1 MENLHLKNLQNSTT
15 LDYLIKELKKI
26 EIINKDIKEF
36 KDNYIDEIKQYKQ
49 FTTIKTNDLNKIKN
63 NIIEFK
69 HIKNITIGSSIDVN
83 DYDYEFDYDEDL
95 DQDIYN
101 IILIEYEPINNKNT
115 DIAFL
120 ELIVIDNI
128 TTNIIEY
135 H

>member
-49 FTTIKTNDLNKIKN
+49 FTIIKTNDLNKIKN
-63 NIIEFK
+63 NIIVFK
-69 HIKNITIGSSIDVN
+69 QIKNITIGSSIDVN

-101 IILIEYEPINNKNT
+101 ITLIEYKPINNKHT

-120 ELIVIDNI
+120 ELIIIDNI
-128 TTNIIEY
+128 ITNIIEY

>member
-63 NIIEFK
+63 SIIEFK

-128 TTNIIEY
+128 ITNIIEY

>member
-1 MENLHLKNLQNSTT
+1 MKNLHLKNLQNSTT

-101 IILIEYEPINNKNT
+101 IILIEYEPINKKNT

-128 TTNIIEY
+128 ITNIIEY

>member
-1 MENLHLKNLQNSTT
+1 MENLHLKNLKNSTT

-26 EIINKDIKEF
+26 EIIDKDIKEF
-36 KDNYIDEIKQYKQ
+36 KNNYIDEIKQYKQ

-101 IILIEYEPINNKNT
+101 ITLIEYEPINTKNT

-128 TTNIIEY
+128 ITNIIEY

>member
-83 DYDYEFDYDEDL
+83 DYDYEFDYDENL

-101 IILIEYEPINNKNT
+101 IILIEYEPINKKNT

-128 TTNIIEY
+128 ITNIIEY

>member
-1 MENLHLKNLQNSTT
+1 MKNLHLKNLKNSTI
-15 LDYLIKELKKI
+15 LDYLIKEFEKI
-26 EIINKDIKEF
+26 EIIDKDIKEF

-101 IILIEYEPINNKNT
+101 IILIEYEPINKKHT

-120 ELIVIDNI
+120 ELIVINNI
-128 TTNIIEY
+128 ITNIIEY

>member
-83 DYDYEFDYDEDL
+83 DYDYEFDYMK
-95 DQDIYN
+95 I
-101 IILIEYEPINNKNT
+101 
-115 DIAFL
+115 
-120 ELIVIDNI
+120 
-128 TTNIIEY
+128 
-135 H
+135 

>member
-1 MENLHLKNLQNSTT
+1 M
-15 LDYLIKELKKI
+15 I
-26 EIINKDIKEF
+26 
-36 KDNYIDEIKQYKQ
+36 
-49 FTTIKTNDLNKIKN
+49 
-63 NIIEFK
+63 

-101 IILIEYEPINNKNT
+101 IILIQYEPINNKNT

-128 TTNIIEY
+128 ITDIIEY

>member
-1 MENLHLKNLQNSTT
+1 MKNLHLKNLQNSTT

-69 HIKNITIGSSIDVN
+69 HIKNITIGSSIDVY

-101 IILIEYEPINNKNT
+101 IILIEYEPINNKHT

-120 ELIVIDNI
+120 ELEVIDNTI
-128 TTNIIEY
+128 TNIIEY
-135 H
+135 Q

>member
-1 MENLHLKNLQNSTT
+1 MENLHLKNLKNSTT

-26 EIINKDIKEF
+26 EIIDKDIKEF
-36 KDNYIDEIKQYKQ
+36 KNNYIDEIKQYKQ

-83 DYDYEFDYDEDL
+83 DYDYEFDCDEDL

-101 IILIEYEPINNKNT
+101 ITLIEYEPINTKNT

-128 TTNIIEY
+128 ITNIIEY